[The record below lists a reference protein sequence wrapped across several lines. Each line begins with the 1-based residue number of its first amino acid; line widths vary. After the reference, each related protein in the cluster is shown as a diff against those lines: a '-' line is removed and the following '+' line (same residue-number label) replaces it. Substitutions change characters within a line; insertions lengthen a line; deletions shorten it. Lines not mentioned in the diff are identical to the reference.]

1 MQSRMACD
9 GTSTG
14 EMLTPRSSRTLS
26 SELESSGSAT
36 ATSACASPSVSM
48 RSGIS
53 LACLAKLMG
62 TSLTS
67 SGEISSGA
75 RRIWYGSSSC
85 AASALSTCSSLH
97 ALREIRTSPSRP
109 PRSACSAS
117 ASAIFSCGTAP
128 CATRISPIGR
138 PARLAPAALARGAA
152 VWARVRSIRT
162 STPGRRRFF
171 RRRPLLRRVRS
182 PLLRRVRRRLRLALI
197 GRRSLLR
204 RGLSATRGLLGAG
217 RRALPFRHERG
228 ARRRL
233 VARLVLRERLA
244 ARGHDH
250 PLVGRPG
257 AAVLGAR
264 QLRLHAAPQPGE
276 HARLALVVDGLL
288 VAFFGP
294 VEPLH
299 ELGPLRHLALE
310 DAPVVALV
318 ADDVGGQEEEK
329 VGLGAGRVLAAEE
342 PAEDGYRSE
351 ERDLGDALHG
361 AFLDQAAEHHGLLVL
376 HHHGRLR
383 AALAG
388 GRTELW
394 IGRGDLLGLLVHL
407 EAHGVARA
415 DLRLDAQAQLDV
427 LPLDGSVQGA
437 EAAQAEEVGGHPGG
451 AGRGAG
457 AGR

>member
-14 EMLTPRSSRTLS
+14 EMLAPRSSRTLS
-26 SELESSGSAT
+26 SELESSG
-36 ATSACASPSVSM
+36 SPSVSM

-128 CATRISPIGR
+128 CATRISPMGR
-138 PARLAPAALARGAA
+138 PARLAPAAWARGAA
-152 VWARVRSIRT
+152 AWARVRSIRP

-171 RRRPLLRRVRS
+171 RRG
-182 PLLRRVRRRLRLALI
+182 PLLRRVRRRLRLARV
-197 GRRSLLR
+197 GRRRLPW
-204 RGLSATRGLLGAG
+204 RGPGATRGLLGTG
-217 RRALPFRHERG
+217 RRALLFRHERRG
-228 ARRRL
+228 RRRPVPGL
-233 VARLVLRERLA
+233 GLRRRLA

-250 PLVGRPG
+250 PLVGRAG

-264 QLRLHAAPQPGE
+264 QLRLQAAPQPGE
-276 HARLALVVDGLL
+276 HACLALVVDGLL
-288 VAFFGP
+288 VAFVGP

-310 DAPVVALV
+310 DAPVIALI
-318 ADDVGGQEEEK
+318 ADDVGGQEEEQ
-329 VGLGAGRVLAAEE
+329 VGLGASRVLAAEE
-342 PAEDGYRSE
+342 PAEDGQRSE
-351 ERDLGDALHG
+351 ERHLGDALHG
-361 AFLDQAAEHHGLLVL
+361 ALLDQAAEHHGLLIL
-376 HHHGRLR
+376 HHHRGLG

-407 EAHGVARA
+407 EAHRVARA
-415 DLRLDAQAQLDV
+415 DLRLDAKTQLDV
-427 LPLDGSVQGA
+427 LP
-437 EAAQAEEVGGHPGG
+437 
-451 AGRGAG
+451 
-457 AGR
+457 

>member
-14 EMLTPRSSRTLS
+14 E
-26 SELESSGSAT
+26 
-36 ATSACASPSVSM
+36 
-48 RSGIS
+48 
-53 LACLAKLMG
+53 
-62 TSLTS
+62 
-67 SGEISSGA
+67 ISSGA
-75 RRIWYGSSSC
+75 SRIWYGSSSC

-97 ALREIRTSPSRP
+97 ALSEIRTSPSRPPRSACSASASAIFCYGSASCAASALSTCSSLHALSEIRTSPSRP

-128 CATRISPIGR
+128 CATRISPMGR
-138 PARLAPAALARGAA
+138 PARLAPAAWARGAA
-152 VWARVRSIRT
+152 AWARVRSIRP

-182 PLLRRVRRRLRLALI
+182 PLLRRVRRRLRLARI

-204 RGLSATRGLLGAG
+204 HGLGAARGLLGTG
-217 RRALPFRHERG
+217 RRALPFRHLRG

-233 VARLVLRERLA
+233 VARLVLRRRFA

-250 PLVGRPG
+250 TLVGRTG
-257 AAVLGAR
+257 AAMLGAR
-264 QLRLHAAPQPGE
+264 QLRLHPATQPGE

-288 VAFFGP
+288 VACVGP

-310 DAPVVALV
+310 DAPVIALI
-318 ADDVGGQEEEK
+318 ADDVRGQEEEK

-351 ERDLGDALHG
+351 ERHLGDALHG

-388 GRTELW
+388 GRAELW

-407 EAHGVARA
+407 EAYRVARA
-415 DLRLDAQAQLDV
+415 DLRLDA
-427 LPLDGSVQGA
+427 
-437 EAAQAEEVGGHPGG
+437 
-451 AGRGAG
+451 
-457 AGR
+457 

>member
-14 EMLTPRSSRTLS
+14 EMLTPRSRRTLS

-75 RRIWYGSSSC
+75 SRIWYGSSSC

-128 CATRISPIGR
+128 CATRISPMGR
-138 PARLAPAALARGAA
+138 PARLAPAAWARGAA
-152 VWARVRSIRT
+152 AWARVRSIRP

-171 RRRPLLRRVRS
+171 RRG
-182 PLLRRVRRRLRLALI
+182 PLLRRVRRRLRLARV
-197 GRRSLLR
+197 GRRRLPW
-204 RGLSATRGLLGAG
+204 RGPGATRGLLGTG
-217 RRALPFRHERG
+217 RRALLFRHERRG
-228 ARRRL
+228 RRRPVPGL
-233 VARLVLRERLA
+233 GLRRRLA

-250 PLVGRPG
+250 PLVGRAG

-264 QLRLHAAPQPGE
+264 QLR
-276 HARLALVVDGLL
+276 
-288 VAFFGP
+288 
-294 VEPLH
+294 
-299 ELGPLRHLALE
+299 HLALE
-310 DAPVVALV
+310 DAPVIALI
-318 ADDVGGQEEEK
+318 ADDVGGQEEEQ
-329 VGLGAGRVLAAEE
+329 VGLGASRVLAAEE
-342 PAEDGYRSE
+342 PAEDGQRSE
-351 ERDLGDALHG
+351 ERHLGDALHG
-361 AFLDQAAEHHGLLVL
+361 ALLDQAAEHHGLLIL
-376 HHHGRLR
+376 HHHRGLG

-407 EAHGVARA
+407 EAHRVARA
-415 DLRLDAQAQLDV
+415 DLRLDAKTQLDV
-427 LPLDGSVQGA
+427 LP
-437 EAAQAEEVGGHPGG
+437 
-451 AGRGAG
+451 
-457 AGR
+457 